1 MGFLGVMKQTNSNGH
16 NKVKNPNWQE
26 AASWLRLQ
34 AWPRIWPWEEQ
45 IQQVAWVGLKP
56 GTTELSL
63 MRWPLGHAA
72 SLKAITERHGRNF
85 ER

>member
-1 MGFLGVMKQTNSNGH
+1 MKQTNSNGH

-26 AASWLRLQ
+26 AAGWLRLQ
-34 AWPRIWPWEEQ
+34 AWPRIWTWEDQEQ
-45 IQQVAWVGLKP
+45 IQQVARVGLKP

-63 MRWPLGHAA
+63 MHRPLGHAA
-72 SLKAITERHGRNF
+72 SLKAIIERHGRNF

>member
-1 MGFLGVMKQTNSNGH
+1 MKQTNSNGH

-26 AASWLRLQ
+26 AASWLSLQ
-34 AWPRIWPWEEQ
+34 AWPTIWTWEDREQ
-45 IQQVAWVGLKP
+45 IQQVARVGLKP

-63 MRWPLGHAA
+63 MHWPLGLAA
-72 SLKAITERHGRNF
+72 FLKAIIERHGRNF